1 MRTVPVPMAS
11 DGPAGESIGP
21 YRPTDQWR
29 PTLAGPDGMSPFL
42 DMTFDAGTLHALR
55 AEVRVSV
62 LRAGLPDG
70 RAEDVVLAVHELA
83 ANSVRHGG
91 GAGRLRV
98 WKLAGSFQCQ
108 VDDGDLLRTAE
119 PGAGPT
125 GLSSS
130 SGRRPVNSLPC
141 VPGHGLW
148 VVQQVADQ
156 VQSLSGP
163 RGTSILTTFGLP
175 GDVLPNVPHD

>member
-1 MRTVPVPMAS
+1 MRTVRVPMAS
-11 DGPAGESIGP
+11 DSPAGGSTGP
-21 YRPTDQWR
+21 YRPIDQWQ
-29 PTLAGPDGMSPFL
+29 PTLPGPDGMSPIL
-42 DMTFDAGTLHALR
+42 DVTFDAGTLRALR

-62 LRAGLPDG
+62 LRAGLPEG

-91 GAGRLRV
+91 GTGRLRV
-98 WKLAGSFQCQ
+98 WKLAGSLQCQ
-108 VDDGDLLRTAE
+108 VDDGDLL
-119 PGAGPT
+119 GAAKPEASHT
-125 GLSSS
+125 GLGSS

-156 VQSLSGP
+156 VQSLSDP
-163 RGTSILTTFGLP
+163 RGTSIVITFGLP
-175 GDVLPNVPHD
+175 R

>member
-1 MRTVPVPMAS
+1 
-11 DGPAGESIGP
+11 
-21 YRPTDQWR
+21 
-29 PTLAGPDGMSPFL
+29 MSAVL
-42 DMTFDAGTLHALR
+42 DVTFDAGTLHALR

-62 LRAGLPDG
+62 LRAGLPEG

-83 ANSVRHGG
+83 ANSIRHGG

-98 WKLAGSFQCQ
+98 WKLAGSLQCQ
-108 VDDGDLLRTAE
+108 VDDGDLLGAAE
-119 PGAGPT
+119 PGPSHTGP
-125 GLSSS
+125 GSS

-148 VVQQVADQ
+148 VVRQVADQ

-163 RGTSILTTFGLP
+163 RGTSVITTFGLP
-175 GDVLPNVPHD
+175 GDVSPNVPND

>member
-1 MRTVPVPMAS
+1 MRSVRVPMAS
-11 DGPAGESIGP
+11 DGPAGGSIGP
-21 YRPTDQWR
+21 YRTTDQWW
-29 PTLAGPDGMSPFL
+29 PELAGPDGMSPVL
-42 DMTFDAGTLHALR
+42 DVTFDAGTLHALR

-98 WKLAGSFQCQ
+98 WKLAGSLQCQ
-108 VDDGDLLRTAE
+108 VDDGDLLGAAE
-119 PGAGPT
+119 PGASHT
-125 GLSSS
+125 GLRSA
-130 SGRRPVNSLPC
+130 SGRGPVNSLPC

-156 VQSLSGP
+156 VQFRSGP
-163 RGTSILTTFGLP
+163 PGTSIMTSFGLP
-175 GDVLPNVPHD
+175 GDVSLNVPHD

>member
-1 MRTVPVPMAS
+1 MRAVRVPMAS
-11 DGPAGESIGP
+11 DGPAGGSTGP
-21 YRPTDQWR
+21 YRPIDQWQ
-29 PTLAGPDGMSPFL
+29 PTLPGPDGMSPVL
-42 DMTFDAGTLHALR
+42 DVTFDAGTLPALR

-62 LRAGLPDG
+62 LRAGLPEG

-91 GAGRLRV
+91 GTGRLRV
-98 WKLAGSFQCQ
+98 WKLAGSLQCQ
-108 VDDGDLLRTAE
+108 VDDGDLLGAAG
-119 PGAGPT
+119 PGASHTGP
-125 GLSSS
+125 GSS

-156 VQSLSGP
+156 VQSLSDP
-163 RGTSILTTFGLP
+163 RGTSIMATFGLP
-175 GDVLPNVPHD
+175 R